1 MTTRGDDMTPVRTAL
16 VIGGGIAGPV
26 TALALRKAGIDAT
39 VYEAHEAERDGGAA
53 LTVAPNGLNA
63 LEVIGAAD
71 AVRAAGR
78 PVPGMVMGDGKGHRF
93 AEFAGLPGLP
103 ASHVVARADL
113 NRALH
118 DHAAGQGVA
127 IEHGKRLTGAEE
139 TADGV
144 TARFDDGT
152 TATADILVGAD
163 GIRSTVRGLI
173 DPAAPGPEYTGL
185 IGIGGFASGSGVT
198 PDPDLMYFAF
208 GARAFL
214 GYWSMPDGRVAWFS
228 NVPEPDAATAFA
240 SRNIPPAAWL
250 ERLRG
255 LHADDDPGAAL
266 LRHSRAEDLFVLG
279 GIEIMPRV
287 PRWHGGR
294 MVLVGDSAHAPSPS
308 SGQGASLAIE
318 SAVELARCLRD
329 VPGPSAAFAAY
340 EDLRRPRVEAIA
352 AAAAQTNKEKSA
364 GGPAG
369 PVDPERMFGF
379 VQRFRIDWDERVTA

>member
-1 MTTRGDDMTPVRTAL
+1 MTPVRTAL

-39 VYEAHEAERDGGAA
+39 VYEAHPGDLDGGAA

-63 LEVIGAAD
+63 LEVVGAGE

-78 PVPGMVMGDGKGHRF
+78 PIPGMAMGDGAGNRF

-103 ASHVVARADL
+103 PSHVMARADL

-118 DHAAGQGVA
+118 DHAVDRGIK
-127 IEHGKRLTGAEE
+127 IEYGKRLTGAEE
-139 TADGV
+139 TAGGV
-144 TARFDDGT
+144 TARFGDGT
-152 TATADILVGAD
+152 TATADVLVGAD
-163 GIRSTVRGLI
+163 GIRSTVRALI
-173 DPAAPGPEYTGL
+173 DPDAPGPEYTGL
-185 IGIGGFASGSGVT
+185 IGIGGFASGGGVA
-198 PDPDLMYFAF
+198 PDPDVMYFAF

-214 GYWSMPDGRVAWFS
+214 GYWWMPDGRVAWFS

-240 SRNIPPAAWL
+240 SRTTPPAEWL

-255 LHADDDPGAAL
+255 LHADDVPGNAL
-266 LRHSRAEDLFVLG
+266 LQHSRAEDLFVLG

-287 PRWHGGR
+287 PHWHRGR

-318 SAVELARCLRD
+318 SALELARCLRD
-329 VPGPSAAFAAY
+329 LPEPSAAFTAY
-340 EDLRRPRVEAIA
+340 ENLRRPRVEAIA

-369 PVDPERMFGF
+369 PVEPERMFGF
-379 VQRFRIDWDERVTA
+379 VQRFRVDWDERVAG

>member
-1 MTTRGDDMTPVRTAL
+1 MTPDRTAL

-39 VYEAHEAERDGGAA
+39 VYETHPAEQDGGAA

-78 PVPGMVMGDGKGHRF
+78 PMPGMAMGDGKGNRF

-103 ASHVVARADL
+103 ASHVLARADL

-118 DHAAGQGVA
+118 DHAAARGVK
-127 IEHGKRLTGAEE
+127 IEYGKRLTGAEE
-139 TADGV
+139 TAGAV
-144 TARFDDGT
+144 TAHFDDGT
-152 TATADILVGAD
+152 TATADLLVGAD
-163 GIRSTVRGLI
+163 GIRSTVRRLI

-185 IGIGGFASGSGVT
+185 IGIGGTASGSGVM
-198 PDPDLMYFAF
+198 PDPDTMYFAF

-214 GYWSMPDGRVAWFS
+214 GYWWTPDGRVAWFS

-240 SRNIPPAAWL
+240 SRNTPPAQWL
-250 ERLRG
+250 ERLRD
-255 LHADDDPGAAL
+255 LHADDVPGGAL

-287 PRWHGGR
+287 PHWHRGR

-329 VPGPSAAFAAY
+329 LPDPAAAFTAY
-340 EDLRRPRVEAIA
+340 EELRRPRVEAIA

-369 PVDPERMFGF
+369 PVDPEQMFGF
-379 VQRFRIDWDERVTA
+379 VQRFRVDWDERVTA

>member
-1 MTTRGDDMTPVRTAL
+1 MTPVRTAL

-39 VYEAHEAERDGGAA
+39 VHEAHPAEQDGGAA

-63 LEVIGAAD
+63 LEVIGAAG

-78 PVPGMVMGDGKGHRF
+78 PIPAMAMGDGRGGRF

-103 ASHVVARADL
+103 ASHVLARADL

-118 DHAAGQGVA
+118 DHAAAQGVK
-127 IEHGKRLTGAEE
+127 IEYGKRLTGAEE
-139 TADGV
+139 TAGGV
-144 TARFDDGT
+144 TAHFDDGT
-152 TATADILVGAD
+152 TATADLLVGAD
-163 GIRSTVRGLI
+163 GIRSTVRRLI

-185 IGIGGFASGSGVT
+185 IGIGGVASGSGVT
-198 PDPDLMYFAF
+198 PDPDTMYFAF

-214 GYWSMPDGRVAWFS
+214 GYWWTPDGRVAWFS

-240 SRNIPPAAWL
+240 SRNTPPARWL
-250 ERLRG
+250 ERLRD
-255 LHADDDPGAAL
+255 LHADDVPGGAL

-287 PRWHGGR
+287 PHWHRGR

-329 VPGPSAAFAAY
+329 LPDPAAAFAAY
-340 EDLRRPRVEAIA
+340 EGLRRPRVEAIA
-352 AAAAQTNKEKSA
+352 AAAARTNEEKSA

>member
-1 MTTRGDDMTPVRTAL
+1 MTTRGDGMNPVRTAL

-39 VYEAHEAERDGGAA
+39 VYEAHPADQDGGAA

-63 LEVIGAAD
+63 LELIGAAD

-78 PVPGMVMGDGKGHRF
+78 PVPGMAMGDGKGNRF
-93 AEFAGLPGLP
+93 AEFGGLPGLP
-103 ASHVVARADL
+103 ASHVLARADL

-118 DHAAGQGVA
+118 DHAAAHGVP
-127 IEHGKRLTGAEE
+127 IEYGKRLTGAEE
-139 TADGV
+139 TAGGV
-144 TARFDDGT
+144 TARFGDGT
-152 TATADILVGAD
+152 TATADVLVGAD

-173 DPAAPGPEYTGL
+173 DPAAPDPEYTGL
-185 IGIGGFASGSGVT
+185 IGLGGFASGSGVT

-214 GYWSMPDGRVAWFS
+214 GYWWTPDGRVAWFS
-228 NVPEPDAATAFA
+228 NVPEPDAATAHA
-240 SRNIPPAAWL
+240 SRNTPPAEWL
-250 ERLRG
+250 ERLRD

-279 GIEIMPRV
+279 GIEIMPPV
-287 PRWHGGR
+287 PHWHRGR

-329 VPGPSAAFAAY
+329 LPGPSAAFTAY
-340 EDLRRPRVEAIA
+340 EGLRRPRVEAIA
-352 AAAAQTNKEKSA
+352 AAAARTNKEKST

-379 VQRFRIDWDERVTA
+379 VQRFRIDWDARVTA

>member
-1 MTTRGDDMTPVRTAL
+1 MTPVRTAL

-39 VYEAHEAERDGGAA
+39 VYEAHPGDSDGGAA

-63 LEVIGAAD
+63 LEVVGAGA

-78 PVPGMVMGDGKGHRF
+78 PIPGMAMGDGAGNRF

-103 ASHVVARADL
+103 PSHVLARADL
-113 NRALH
+113 NRALY
-118 DHAAGQGVA
+118 DHAVDHGIK
-127 IEHGKRLTGAEE
+127 IEYGKRLTGVEE
-139 TADGV
+139 SADGV
-144 TARFDDGT
+144 TARFGDGT
-152 TATADILVGAD
+152 TATADVLVGAD
-163 GIRSTVRGLI
+163 GIRSTVRTLI
-173 DPAAPGPEYTGL
+173 DPDAPGPEYTGL

-198 PDPDLMYFAF
+198 PDPDVMYFAF

-214 GYWSMPDGRVAWFS
+214 GYWWMPDGRVAWFS

-240 SRNIPPAAWL
+240 SRNTPPAEWL
-250 ERLRG
+250 ERLRS
-255 LHADDDPGAAL
+255 LHADDVPGNAL
-266 LRHSRAEDLFVLG
+266 LQHSRAEDLFVLG

-287 PRWHGGR
+287 PHWHRGR

-318 SAVELARCLRD
+318 SALELARCLRD
-329 VPGPSAAFAAY
+329 LPGPSAAFTAY
-340 EDLRRPRVEAIA
+340 ENLRRPRVEAIA

-369 PVDPERMFGF
+369 PVDPEQMFGF
-379 VQRFRIDWDERVTA
+379 VQRFRVDWDERVAG

>member
-1 MTTRGDDMTPVRTAL
+1 MTTRGDDMTPDRTAL

-39 VYEAHEAERDGGAA
+39 VYETHPAEQDGGAA

-78 PVPGMVMGDGKGHRF
+78 PMPGMAMGDGKGNRF

-103 ASHVVARADL
+103 ASHVLARADL

-118 DHAAGQGVA
+118 DHAAARGVK
-127 IEHGKRLTGAEE
+127 IEYGKRLTGAEE
-139 TADGV
+139 TAGAV
-144 TARFDDGT
+144 TAHFDDGT
-152 TATADILVGAD
+152 TATADLLVGAD
-163 GIRSTVRGLI
+163 GIRSTVRRLI

-185 IGIGGFASGSGVT
+185 IGIGGTASGSGVM
-198 PDPDLMYFAF
+198 PDPDTMYFAF

-214 GYWSMPDGRVAWFS
+214 GYWWTPDGRVAWFS

-240 SRNIPPAAWL
+240 SRNTPPAQWL
-250 ERLRG
+250 ERLRD
-255 LHADDDPGAAL
+255 LHADDVPGGAL

-287 PRWHGGR
+287 PHWHRGR

-329 VPGPSAAFAAY
+329 LPDPAAAFTAY
-340 EDLRRPRVEAIA
+340 EELRRPRVEAIA

-369 PVDPERMFGF
+369 PVDPEQMFGF
-379 VQRFRIDWDERVTA
+379 VQRFRVDWDERVTA